1 MEDTADD
8 AGARRGINGEAQVAD
23 GDGAVVGDANG
34 GADAPDE
41 APPGTGWRGADG
53 GVFLSECG
61 LMGGMRGG
69 ADFAV
74 NFGEVGVSDEL
85 LEHGVCGV
93 DGVDGLGCE

>member
-1 MEDTADD
+1 ME
-8 AGARRGINGEAQVAD
+8 RRTLRTGTVPSSATRTVERRLQTKR
-23 GDGAVVGDANG
+23 
-34 GADAPDE
+34 
-41 APPGTGWRGADG
+41 PPGTGWRGADG
-53 GVFLSECG
+53 GVLLSECG

-74 NFGEVGVSDEL
+74 NFGEVGVCDEL